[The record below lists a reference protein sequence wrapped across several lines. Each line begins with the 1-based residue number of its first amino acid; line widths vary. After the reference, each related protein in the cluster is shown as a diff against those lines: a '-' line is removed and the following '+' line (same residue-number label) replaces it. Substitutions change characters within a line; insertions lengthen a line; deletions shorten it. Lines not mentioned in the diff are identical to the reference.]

1 MLTEYDLETLV
12 CASKETLYIAKYTAI
27 AKNFKP

>member
-12 CASKETLYIAKYTAI
+12 CALKEALHIAKYTAI
-27 AKNFKP
+27 AKKFKP